1 MTKYSLPKSFNHLN
15 KLPLVVDLD
24 GTLVMRDTLHDLFAD
39 MAKRCP
45 WNFLKIPYWYAL
57 GGRPNV
63 KYHLARYLKVDPKK
77 LTFNQDL
84 LALLRQEKSMGRPLI
99 LATGANEKIAHDIAD
114 HLKLFDVILGSTIS
128 VNLTGPRKT
137 KKLIALYG
145 ERGYLY
151 AGNAKIDRFVWEK
164 SAGIIVVN
172 PDPGVSECALKLGEQ
187 VMSPVFLFS
196 N

>member
-1 MTKYSLPKSFNHLN
+1 MTQLSLPESFNHLN
-15 KLPLVVDLD
+15 QLPLVVDLD

-45 WNFLKIPYWYAL
+45 WNFLKIPYWYTL

-63 KYHLARYLKVDPKK
+63 KYHLARYLKVDPQK
-77 LTFNQDL
+77 LIFNRDL
-84 LALLRQEKSMGRPLI
+84 LGLLRQEKSMGRTLI

-114 HLKLFDVILGSTIS
+114 HLKLFDMILGSTRTI
-128 VNLTGPRKT
+128 NLTGPRKT
-137 KKLIALYG
+137 AKLIELYG

-172 PDPGVSECALKLGEQ
+172 PDPGVNEIALNLGDTLIA
-187 VMSPVFLFS
+187 PVFLLG
-196 N
+196 

>member
-1 MTKYSLPKSFNHLN
+1 MAKLSLPKSFNHLSN
-15 KLPLVVDLD
+15 LPLVVDLD

-57 GGRPNV
+57 GGRANV
-63 KYHLARYLKVDPKK
+63 KYRLARYLKIDPAK

-84 LALLRQEKSMGRPLI
+84 LALLRQEKLLGRTLI
-99 LATGANEKIAHDIAD
+99 LATGANEKVAHNIAD
-114 HLKLFDVILGSTIS
+114 HLRLFDLILGSTIS

-137 KKLIALYG
+137 KKLIELYG
-145 ERGYLY
+145 VHGYIY

-172 PDPGVSECALKLGEQ
+172 PDPGVNECAIKLGEQ
-187 VMSPVFLFS
+187 VRLPVFLFA

>member
-1 MTKYSLPKSFNHLN
+1 MTHHALPSDFDDINH
-15 KLPLVVDLD
+15 LPLVVDLD
-24 GTLVMRDTLHDLFAD
+24 GTLVMRDTLHDLFLD

-45 WNFLKIPYWYAL
+45 WNYLKIPYWYAL

-63 KYHLARYLKVDPKK
+63 KYHLARYLKVDPQKLVFNEPLLKLLKEEKK
-77 LTFNQDL
+77 
-84 LALLRQEKSMGRPLI
+84 SGRTLI
-99 LATGANEKIAHDIAD
+99 LATGANEKVAHDIAD
-114 HLKLFDVILGSTIS
+114 HLKLFDVILGSTRT

-137 KKLIALYG
+137 QKLIELYG

-172 PDPGVSECALKLGEQ
+172 PDPGVNECALKLGKQ
-187 VMSPVFLFS
+187 LICPVFLFG
-196 N
+196 